1 MTEGRS
7 SWLGRHRL
15 MVALVAIGVVLRVVE
30 MLAYRPALLFP
41 DSFRYLNE
49 AQHFYLS
56 ESRPTGYGLALW
68 PIAHLTGS
76 LPVITACQHLIGL
89 GLAVACYAFLLRRGL
104 PRWGAALAVVPL
116 LLDPLQLVLE
126 HYVLSDLVFE
136 ALLVL
141 ACLLLLWHH
150 RPGTRAVVVAG
161 FAVGFAGL
169 VRGAGSFL
177 LVVFVVALLCLRPSW
192 RQVTAFV
199 VAAVVPLAGYA
210 FAYHQAHGQFALVGS
225 GPRFLYARLAPNV
238 DCHADRL
245 PAYERMLCP
254 AQPVGERPN
263 TDYFMWG
270 GGEGPAYHV
279 PPSHGMTRAQV
290 IKDFD
295 KRVVRAEPLTY
306 ARLVLGDAA
315 AGFAPTRTHDVPGYP
330 SYYWLF
336 ADHNW
341 SLDLFPWFAQVH
353 HEQYPLSSE
362 PTAARFLT
370 SYRQVLW
377 TPGPLLGLLLLAG
390 VAAAGGL
397 GRARGSGQRVAV
409 GLLVACCAVTLLTG
423 AAFSGFSW
431 RYQLPQIPL
440 IPVAGALGLAALLRG
455 RPLGAPLHPE
465 PPRVLDRWAARMTAA
480 PLPARSRCA
489 VRRAAERGRLQVALA
504 VLAGVAG
511 ASVSALLAW
520 ASGWATA
527 ATATLGGVVVGVL
540 VLAVLLS
547 AWRRAPSRPGA
558 GRDPAA

>member
-1 MTEGRS
+1 
-7 SWLGRHRL
+7 
-15 MVALVAIGVVLRVVE
+15 MVALVTLGVALRVVV

-41 DSFRYLNE
+41 DSFRYLDE
-49 AQHFYLS
+49 AHHFYLS

-68 PIAHLTGS
+68 PVAHLTGS
-76 LPVITACQHLIGL
+76 LPVITAGQHLIGL

-126 HYVLSDLVFE
+126 HYVLSDVVFE

-177 LVVFVVALLCLRPSW
+177 LVVFVIALLCLRPSW
-192 RQVTAFV
+192 RQVAGFVTA
-199 VAAVVPLAGYA
+199 AIVPLGAYA
-210 FAYHQAHGQFALVGS
+210 FAYHQAHGQFALVGT

-238 DCHADRL
+238 SCQSDRL

-254 AQPVGERPN
+254 TQPVGERPN

-279 PPSHGMTRAQV
+279 PPSHGMTRSQV

-315 AGFAPTRTHDVPGYP
+315 AGFAPTRTYGVPGYP

-341 SLDLFPWFAQVH
+341 SLDLFPWFAQQH
-353 HEQYPLSSE
+353 HERYPLSAA
-362 PTAARFLT
+362 PGPARFLT
-370 SYRQVLW
+370 SYRHVLW
-377 TPGPLLGLLLLAG
+377 TPGPLLAVLLLVG
-390 VAAAGGL
+390 AAAAAGL
-397 GRARGSGQRVAV
+397 GRARRSGQRVAV
-409 GLLVACCAVTLLTG
+409 GLLVACCVVPLLTG

-440 IPVAGALGLAALLRG
+440 LPVAGALGLAALVRG
-455 RPLGAPLHPE
+455 RPTGAPLPSE
-465 PPRVLDRWAARMTAA
+465 PPRLLDRWAALVIAA
-480 PLPARSRCA
+480 PLPARSRTA
-489 VRRAAERGRLQVALA
+489 VRQAAETGRLQVALA
-504 VLAGVAG
+504 VLAGGAG
-511 ASVSALLAW
+511 ACVSAALAW

-527 ATATLGGVVVGVL
+527 ASAALGGLVVGVL
-540 VLAVLLS
+540 VLGLLLS
-547 AWRRAPSRPGA
+547 AWRRARATREPGPRPH
-558 GRDPAA
+558 RDTAPARRVDVG